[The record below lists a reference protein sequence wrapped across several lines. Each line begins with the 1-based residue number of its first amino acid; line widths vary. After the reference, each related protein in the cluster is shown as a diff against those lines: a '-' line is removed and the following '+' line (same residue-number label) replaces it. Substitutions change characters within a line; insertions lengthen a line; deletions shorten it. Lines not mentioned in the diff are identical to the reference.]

1 MAFHRTVRTMK
12 PSHVGRMGGVGQE
25 SCYLFFPEKELYPE
39 RNAVFVL
46 LDAQSALYIL
56 SYIKSFL
63 VTQ

>member
-1 MAFHRTVRTMK
+1 MK
-12 PSHVGRMGGVGQE
+12 PSHVERMGEVGQE

-46 LDAQSALYIL
+46 LDAQSALYML